1 MTFPS
6 RVDTSSGVIEIY
18 DEQSTKGA
26 EIMVEMNDSENGAK
40 NLLKSKYD
48 QMNNKNSYNN
58 EDSVDIG

>member
-1 MTFPS
+1 LTFPS

-18 DEQSTKGA
+18 DEKSTKGT

-48 QMNNKNSYNN
+48 QMNKNSYNN
-58 EDSVDIG
+58 EDVSDIG